1 MRRFLLFLTLLSL
14 VGCQS
19 TGPMSLG
26 PETLKRD
33 DPDLA
38 RPTPTHV
45 TAAPQAYSAPSAPS
59 APPAAPVQIDPV
71 ITPAPNILPQVR
83 LDEAFAALSGR

>member
-45 TAAPQAYSAPSAPS
+45 TAAPQAYSAPSAP
-59 APPAAPVQIDPV
+59 PAAPVQIDPV